1 LSNNRNTQNINNR
14 SSSSRV
20 EVTTTK
26 ASPRATIIKVVII
39 IEITTKEAPVAT

>member
-14 SSSSRV
+14 SSSRV